1 MTNEEL
7 NTMLYEQIFAE
18 QEKYK
23 EWLLTQTPEEVLK
36 HAYEYTIREDIVL
49 ALEYYEL
56 SYEQAAALLSST
68 YPLDEIFHDF
78 EKIES
83 DHMETVRN
91 CIEGR
96 ADKLIEASHEALR
109 KLPVYVHSASYAK
122 EHGETSQYKNSHY
135 ANIDCKDAIED
146 AISKHYSNNRLDGFC
161 VHEVVDCFGV
171 ERVAFVLANTVQD
184 KDWDGRISKGNKE
197 WAEKILIPDDP
208 TAWGGK
214 RNHEY
219 VCFRT
224 HPGLIDLFV
233 SRFRKEQ
240 LIATEER
247 PSVRRVLKE
256 TKTEPQLK
264 NDAKEKETER

>member
-7 NTMLYEQIFAE
+7 NTMLYEKVFAE
-18 QEKYK
+18 QEKYR
-23 EWLLTQTPEEVLK
+23 EWLLAQAPEEILK
-36 HAYEYTIREDIVL
+36 HAYEYTIREDILL
-49 ALEYYEL
+49 ALEYFDL
-56 SYEQAAALLSST
+56 SSVQAAALLTSPS
-68 YPLDEIFHDF
+68 PLAEIFQDF

-96 ADKLIEASHEALR
+96 AGKLIEIAQESLR
-109 KLPVYVHSASYAK
+109 RLPVYPHSAAYAR
-122 EHGETSQYKNSHY
+122 EHGEMDEYRNSHY

-146 AISKHYSNNRLDGFC
+146 AISRHYSDNRLDSSC
-161 VHEVVDCFGV
+161 VHEVIDRFGT

-184 KDWDGRISKGNKE
+184 KDWDGRISETNKE
-197 WAEKILIPDDP
+197 WARKILIPDDP

-214 RNHEY
+214 RSHEY
-219 VCFRT
+219 TCSHT

-240 LIATEER
+240 LLATKNR
-247 PSVRRVLKE
+247 PSVRQMLKE
-256 TKTEPQLK
+256 SKTEIQPEPDTK
-264 NDAKEKETER
+264 VKETER

>member
-7 NTMLYEQIFAE
+7 NTMLYEQIFEE

-36 HAYEYTIREDIVL
+36 HAYEYNIREDIVL
-49 ALEYYEL
+49 ALEYYDL
-56 SYEQAAALLSST
+56 SSVQAAALLTSPS
-68 YPLDEIFHDF
+68 PLSEIFEDF

-91 CIEGR
+91 CIEDR

-122 EHGETSQYKNSHY
+122 EHGEESEHKNSHY
-135 ANIDCKDAIED
+135 ANIDCRDAIED
-146 AISKHYSNNRLDGFC
+146 AISKHYSNNRLDGSC
-161 VHEVVDCFGV
+161 VHEVVDRFGL

-184 KDWDGRISKGNKE
+184 KNWDGRISKGNKE

-219 VCFRT
+219 VCSHT

-240 LIATEER
+240 LIATENR

-264 NDAKEKETER
+264 NDVKVMETER